1 MSVERWIIDVKKKA
15 EKNKEKEKGDD
26 EWYNKETKFSP
37 TCSITMVTPAV
48 KHTIVKKRTAHFKR
62 HQSNRFMRVG
72 VSVFNNIEKYIFTN
86 FALK

>member
-1 MSVERWIIDVKKKA
+1 
-15 EKNKEKEKGDD
+15 
-26 EWYNKETKFSP
+26 
-37 TCSITMVTPAV
+37 MVTPAV
-48 KHTIVKKRTAHFKR
+48 KHTIIKKRTAHFKR